1 MPYDEDK
8 QSTEWI
14 DVKGDMKECNLCKK
28 SFKMGEHPDKPG
40 KKQLLNPDGSKHQK
54 FKKLGVGADGK
65 NIWKSPPTCTSSKAD
80 WSQKKWEGESKTF
93 NQEPELTGD
102 QLLQKITELSGIKSD
117 VIGIYLTQGGD
128 TAWFTLAK
136 WAGHKMVC
144 EKVGITNPI
153 TQAFLMKVGEKVD

>member
-8 QSTEWI
+8 QTSDWI
-14 DVKGDMKECNLCKK
+14 DIKGDMKECDQCKK

-40 KKQLLNPDGSKHQK
+40 KKTELNPDGSRHKK
-54 FKKLGVGADGK
+54 FKFPPKEKDGK
-65 NIWKSPPTCTSSKAD
+65 KIWEWTCTTSKAD
-80 WSQKKWEGESKTF
+80 WSQKKWEGGSKTF